1 MSSRPNPST
10 RASMMP
16 PVDSST
22 SPQGVRRLPD
32 GTWNSRC
39 LSLEPLEVAAPSNS
53 APTQSRDDVRRRASY
68 GFDKARSSVPLVVLA
83 WYRQMG
89 MALDLF
95 ARPLGSAPSDP
106 DVVVGVSPVPPGAF
120 AYRGQWVAI
129 RGDKVV
135 AARRRLRD
143 LYQTSEVKDTDVT
156 YHVPA
161 RPTVAF

>member
-1 MSSRPNPST
+1 
-10 RASMMP
+10 
-16 PVDSST
+16 
-22 SPQGVRRLPD
+22 
-32 GTWNSRC
+32 
-39 LSLEPLEVAAPSNS
+39 
-53 APTQSRDDVRRRASY
+53 
-68 GFDKARSSVPLVVLA
+68 
-83 WYRQMG
+83 MG

-95 ARPLGSAPSDP
+95 ARPLGSAPADP